1 MSIRDFMLKT
11 AQTKWINRFMARTS
25 IQDAVVQYDQQLRDA
40 ATSFQ
45 VRNQLP
51 YPISLACEFKGVR
64 D

>member
-25 IQDAVVQYDQQLRDA
+25 IQDAVLQYDQQLRDA

-45 VRNQLP
+45 VRSQLP
-51 YPISLACEFKGVR
+51 YLISLGYESKHVR